1 MSKSLHARYMKSQ
14 KGLFDDPQARD
25 QFLEEVRQ
33 RAIKT
38 IGLPVGSD
46 QAEVFEKRDIILPDS
61 VTWSTPDNSQT
72 RERLASEIISEVQ
85 DLVQLH
91 SITKLRAPG
100 LKFEV
105 QRIGVQYVL
114 VPSVWH

>member
-1 MSKSLHARYMKSQ
+1 MVQIELYMKSQ
-14 KGLFDDPQARD
+14 KGLFDDPQARG
-25 QFLEEVRQ
+25 QYLEKVRQ

-38 IGLPVGSD
+38 IALPLGSD

-61 VTWSTPDNSQT
+61 VTWSTPDNVQT
-72 RERLASEIISEVQ
+72 RERLASEIISQVQ
-85 DLVQLH
+85 DLVQSH
-91 SITKLRAPG
+91 SITKLRTPG

-114 VPSVWH
+114 VASVWH